1 MQQRREE
8 ILAKKAK
15 LAELKRQRELRA
27 NQATATRQS
36 IGSPSEL
43 IAPQPGRGDNR
54 RDIEALI
61 NTLVGESRPGSTT
74 TGGAASP
81 AHRGSRPN
89 SVLSAGEISNETS
102 EVAIAS
108 ALQPAPPPPPPPQVL
123 TTIPLTTVFE
133 CPPSPVK
140 EIFSYSKGVQTT
152 EEWILP
158 SRPQVD
164 AVSDDEDIPGTT
176 STPSKRMSRKE
187 RDREEELRQNIR
199 REVEEE
205 LKATRESL
213 QDGAPQQDLPSTNF
227 PLRKLTEE
235 EQNAVLVSPEF
246 ADFLDKSSKVIER
259 AIDEEFD
266 ILVDYAQHGQDVDD
280 DDDESGNTGGKGRH
294 RVKEVAQFYDER
306 WSKKRMISS
315 IDFSPHFPGLSGAM
329 RCTTGQNSYFTPN
342 PTC

>member
-123 TTIPLTTVFE
+123 TIIPLTTVFE

-152 EEWILP
+152 EEWTLP

-176 STPSKRMSRKE
+176 SMPGKRMSRKE

-199 REVEEE
+199 REVEAE

-315 IDFSPHFPGLSGAM
+315 IDFSPHFPGL
-329 RCTTGQNSYFTPN
+329 NSYFTPN